1 MYSPFLNFHE
11 PNPGQGDLDDEQ
23 FAQRHGRLVRI
34 PSLRDRFALLQL
46 GRLFSKLGE
55 QLTHED
61 PCGDLVR
68 EVA

>member
-1 MYSPFLNFHE
+1 MYNPFLNFHE
-11 PNPGQGDLDDEQ
+11 PTSGQGDLDEEQ

-34 PSLRDRFALLQL
+34 PSLKDRFALRL
-46 GRLFSKLGE
+46 GRLFSRLGE

-61 PCGDLVR
+61 PCGDLIR